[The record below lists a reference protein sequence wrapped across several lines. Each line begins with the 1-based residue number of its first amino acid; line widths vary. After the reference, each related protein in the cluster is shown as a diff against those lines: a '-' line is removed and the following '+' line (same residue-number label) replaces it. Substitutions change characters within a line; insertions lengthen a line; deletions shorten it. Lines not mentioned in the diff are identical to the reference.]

1 MVDTL
6 TVDSRVALTKIISI
20 FRLRDESSSGGLG
33 GRLMCGIKTPQQ
45 ECAKDAG
52 RGGAYLRDTTVIFLA
67 ITSAQVHDY
76 TLLNQH

>member
-52 RGGAYLRDTTVIFLA
+52 RGGGLFAGYYSNIFSYNFR
-67 ITSAQVHDY
+67 TS
-76 TLLNQH
+76 L